1 MGRAE
6 YKVPG
11 GKLLAAE
18 TEVQDGRLVRVKV
31 TGDFFMHPETAIEKL
46 EERLTSVRLEEIEKV
61 VEGLFTD
68 RGVTLYG
75 AAPEDFSHVVRLSLN
90 GT

>member
-18 TEVQDGRLVRVKV
+18 TEVQDGRLSRVKV
-31 TGDFFMHPETAIEKL
+31 TGDFFMHPETAIEDL
-46 EERLTSVRLEEIEKV
+46 EENMTGILLDEIEGAI
-61 VEGLFTD
+61 ENFFASRD
-68 RGVTLYG
+68 VTLYG
-75 AAPEDFSHVVRLSLN
+75 ASPEDFSHVVRLSLKSA
-90 GT
+90 